1 MGESSDPAPSPPA
14 LPEVR
19 VDGVAHPLALSAQR
33 FEALIEHASD
43 LLLVVQPDGRIGYVS
58 PPTRRYVP
66 AGDEPVHAQD
76 LVDRLHPEDLSTV
89 ARAWDEV
96 RGRPGA
102 VAELRARVRR
112 DDGRLRTL
120 TATLT
125 NLATIGPVGGIVVN
139 ARDVSD
145 ELAVRARYDDHL
157 VRDGLTGLAN
167 RPALLDD
174 LRHRC
179 AAGDGSGFGLV
190 LVDVIGMAGINDRI
204 GHLAGDVLLRILA
217 ERLLDRVGPGTFV
230 ARTSGDEFAIVV
242 PDVATPEAALEVGT
256 RVATAI
262 DAPMGLPGG
271 GTVTLQL
278 RVGVACSTQS
288 DGTPGGLLTDADLA
302 LSDLAATHEP
312 GVRVCDDRLR
322 DRRHRRLQLDHGLQQ
337 LDVLDQ
343 LTLQYQPV
351 VDLRTGR
358 IRGLEALVRWH
369 HPELGLVGPGEFVP
383 VAERCGAI
391 VPIGR
396 WVLQEATRQLARWH
410 RQGLA
415 TDLCMAV
422 NVSARQLLDV
432 DLPASVAAAIAGAGI
447 APEHLC
453 LEVTETAVA
462 DESEVTGAVVRQLA
476 ALGTHVHIDDFGTG
490 YSSFAQLRRFPFH
503 GLKIDR
509 AFVCDLG
516 RDATTEVIVEGVLSI
531 GHALGLQV
539 VAEGVETETQ
549 RDVLIGMG
557 CTRGQGYLWSRP
569 RPPDAIARLL
579 VEQAKVGRTP
589 VGVTP

>member
-1 MGESSDPAPSPPA
+1 M
-14 LPEVR
+14 
-19 VDGVAHPLALSAQR
+19 
-33 FEALIEHASD
+33 
-43 LLLVVQPDGRIGYVS
+43 
-58 PPTRRYVP
+58 
-66 AGDEPVHAQD
+66 
-76 LVDRLHPEDLSTV
+76 
-89 ARAWDEV
+89 
-96 RGRPGA
+96 
-102 VAELRARVRR
+102 
-112 DDGRLRTL
+112 
-120 TATLT
+120 
-125 NLATIGPVGGIVVN
+125 
-139 ARDVSD
+139 
-145 ELAVRARYDDHL
+145 
-157 VRDGLTGLAN
+157 
-167 RPALLDD
+167 
-174 LRHRC
+174 
-179 AAGDGSGFGLV
+179 
-190 LVDVIGMAGINDRI
+190 
-204 GHLAGDVLLRILA
+204 LLRILA
-217 ERLLDRVGPGTFV
+217 ERLLDRVGPEAFV
-230 ARTSGDEFAIVV
+230 ARTSGDEFAVVV
-242 PDVATPEAALEVGT
+242 PDVAGQEAALEVGA
-256 RVATAI
+256 RVATVI

-278 RVGVACSTQS
+278 RVGVACSVQS

-322 DRRHRRLQLDHGLQQ
+322 DRRQRRLQLDHGLQQ
-337 LDVLDQ
+337 PDVLEQ
-343 LTLQYQPV
+343 LALEYQPV

-358 IRGLEALVRWH
+358 VRGVEALVRWN

-383 VAERCGAI
+383 VAERSGAI

-410 RQGLA
+410 RQGVA

-432 DLPASVAAAIAGAGI
+432 DLPATVAAAIAGAGI

-462 DESEVTGAVVRQLA
+462 DESQVTGAVVRQLA
-476 ALGTHVHIDDFGTG
+476 ALGTRIHIDDFGTG

-589 VGVTP
+589 VGVTH